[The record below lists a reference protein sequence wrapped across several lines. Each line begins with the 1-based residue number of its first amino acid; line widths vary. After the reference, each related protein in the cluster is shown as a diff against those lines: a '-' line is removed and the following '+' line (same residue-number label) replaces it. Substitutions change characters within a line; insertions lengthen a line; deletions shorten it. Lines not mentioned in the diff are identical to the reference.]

1 MQIED
6 DFKPLHG
13 DEPFHFTLGK
23 QEVCVILVL
32 FANKLCIMDALY
44 VGE

>member
-1 MQIED
+1 MEE

-23 QEVCVILVL
+23 QEVNSILAI
-32 FANKLCIMDALY
+32 FANKFLAGC
-44 VGE
+44 